1 MPTVKHAALAQWL
14 GNAGNPIPGFVL
26 CAGEDYLVEKAV
38 DRIKTQIMDTAPSGC
53 LLETLDGRMT
63 AMGDVVDQVCTFSF
77 FGGKLVLVR
86 HSPMFALKVG
96 AGEVS
101 YSEKD
106 LDRLA
111 ETVQG
116 GFPDGHFLVMTS
128 GSLDRRRKIVKTL
141 EKTGLIVDCTVPQGS
156 RKADLDDQRQ
166 ILEDVAKTVLAT
178 SGKTLDPAAF
188 SELVDRTGFNPSL
201 FAQNLEKLTAYTGDR
216 TRITRS
222 DVEAVIQRD
231 KKDPI
236 FSLTNAMMEKNVSQA
251 LFFLSSLRKDGFH
264 PLQVLKSFENLV
276 RRMLLFKAFLL
287 EFCEKHPEITVD
299 RMPFNA
305 FKQQIMPAVIA
316 HDQAVIDQAMMDQ
329 AAQGNPQG
337 QTEKAAKESV
347 RDLVL
352 APNPNSPYPVF
363 QTFEKSVRFSL
374 DELRSAMISLGDLD
388 FALKSSSADA
398 DAGIE
403 QFVMTFCR
411 KGGPS
416 HAA

>member
-1 MPTVKHAALAQWL
+1 
-14 GNAGNPIPGFVL
+14 
-26 CAGEDYLVEKAV
+26 
-38 DRIKTQIMDTAPSGC
+38 
-53 LLETLDGRMT
+53 
-63 AMGDVVDQVCTFSF
+63 
-77 FGGKLVLVR
+77 
-86 HSPMFALKVG
+86 MFAVKVG

-106 LDRLA
+106 LDRLS
-111 ETVQG
+111 EIVQSG
-116 GFPDGHFLVMTS
+116 IPDGHFLVMTA

-141 EKTGLIVDCTVPQGS
+141 EKTGLIIDCTVPQGA

-166 ILEDVAKTVLAT
+166 ILQDVAGTVLAR
-178 SGKTLDPAAF
+178 SGKTMEPAAF
-188 SELVDRTGFNPSL
+188 SELLDRTGFNPAL
-201 FAQNLEKLTAYTGDR
+201 FAKNLDKLIAFTGDR
-216 TRITRS
+216 SAISRD
-222 DVEAVIQRD
+222 DVEAIIQRD

-236 FSLTNAMMEKNVSQA
+236 FSLTNAMMEKDVSQA
-251 LFFLSSLRKDGFH
+251 LFYLSSLRKDGFH
-264 PLQVLKSFENLV
+264 PLQILKSFENLV
-276 RRMLLFKAFLL
+276 RRMLLFKAFSL
-287 EFCEKHPEITVD
+287 ELSEKHPSIRMD
-299 RMPFNA
+299 RLHFNG
-305 FKQQIMPAVIA
+305 FKQQILPAIIA
-316 HDQAVIDQAMMDQ
+316 HDQALQNPAARDETDQ
-329 AAQGNPQG
+329 AAGDS
-337 QTEKAAKESV
+337 A

-352 APNPNSPYPVF
+352 APNPNSPYPIF

>member
-1 MPTVKHAALAQWL
+1 MPTVKHPGLNQWL
-14 GNAGNPIPGFVL
+14 ATSGNALPGFVL
-26 CAGEDYLVEKAV
+26 CAGEEYLVEKAV
-38 DRIKTQIMDTAPSGC
+38 NRIKTRVMGNAPSGC
-53 LLETLDGRMT
+53 QMETLDGRMT
-63 AMGDVVDQVCTFSF
+63 SMGDVIEQIATFSF

-86 HSPMFALKVG
+86 HVPMFAVKVG

-106 LDRLA
+106 LDRLS
-111 ETVQG
+111 EIVQSG
-116 GFPDGHFLVMTS
+116 IPDGHFLVMTA

-141 EKTGLIVDCTVPQGS
+141 EKTGLIIDCTVPQGA

-166 ILEDVAKTVLAT
+166 ILQDVAGTVLAR
-178 SGKTLDPAAF
+178 SGKTMEPAAF
-188 SELVDRTGFNPSL
+188 SELLDRTGFNPAL
-201 FAQNLEKLTAYTGDR
+201 FAKNLDKLIAFTGDR
-216 TRITRS
+216 SAISRA
-222 DVEAVIQRD
+222 DVEAIIQRD

-236 FSLTNAMMEKNVSQA
+236 FSLTNAMMEKDVSQA
-251 LFFLSSLRKDGFH
+251 LFYLSSLRKDGFH
-264 PLQVLKSFENLV
+264 PLQILKSFENLV
-276 RRMLLFKAFLL
+276 RRMLLFKAFSL
-287 EFCEKHPEITVD
+287 ELSEKHPSIRMD
-299 RMPFNA
+299 RLHFNG
-305 FKQQIMPAVIA
+305 FKQQILPAIIA
-316 HDQAVIDQAMMDQ
+316 HDQALQNPAARDETDQ
-329 AAQGNPQG
+329 AAGDS
-337 QTEKAAKESV
+337 A

-352 APNPNSPYPVF
+352 APNPNSPYPIF

>member
-1 MPTVKHAALAQWL
+1 MPTVKHAALTQWL
-14 GNAGNPIPGFVL
+14 EKSGNQIPGFVL
-26 CAGEDYLVEKAV
+26 CAGEDFLVEKAV
-38 DRIKTQIMDTAPSGC
+38 DRIRTQVMETAPSGC
-53 LLETLDGRMT
+53 LVEVLDGRTT
-63 AMGDVVDQVCTFSF
+63 AMGDVIEQIATFSF

-86 HSPMFALKVG
+86 HSPMFALKAG

-106 LDRLA
+106 LDRLS
-111 ETVQG
+111 ETVQAG
-116 GFPDGHFLVMTS
+116 IPDGHFLVMTA
-128 GSLDRRRKIVKTL
+128 GSLDRRRKIFKAL
-141 EKTGLIVDCTVPQGS
+141 EKTGLIIDCTVPQGA

-166 ILEDVAKTVLAT
+166 ILETVSRTVLARA
-178 SGKTLDPAAF
+178 GKTLDPAAF
-188 SELVDRTGFNPSL
+188 SELVERTGFNPSL
-201 FAQNLEKLTAYTGDR
+201 FAQNLEKLTAYTGN
-216 TRITRS
+216 RS
-222 DVEAVIQRD
+222 GISRDDVAAIIQRD

-251 LFFLSSLRKDGFH
+251 IFYLSSLRKDGFH
-264 PLQVLKSFENLV
+264 PLQILKSFENLV
-276 RRMLLFKAFLL
+276 RRMLLFKAFSLA
-287 EFCEKHPEITVD
+287 FCEKHPNVRVD
-299 RMPFNA
+299 RLHFNG
-305 FKQQIMPAVIA
+305 FKQQVLPAIIA
-316 HDQAVIDQAMMDQ
+316 HDQALQNPAARDEADQ
-329 AAQGNPQG
+329 AAGD
-337 QTEKAAKESV
+337 SV

-352 APNPNSPYPVF
+352 APNPNSPYPIF

>member
-1 MPTVKHAALAQWL
+1 MPTVKHAALTQWL
-14 GNAGNPIPGFVL
+14 EKSGNQIPGFVL
-26 CAGEDYLVEKAV
+26 CAGEDFLVEKAV
-38 DRIKTQIMDTAPSGC
+38 DRIRTQVMETAPSGC
-53 LLETLDGRMT
+53 LVEVLDGRTT
-63 AMGDVVDQVCTFSF
+63 AMGDVIEQIATFSF

-86 HSPMFALKVG
+86 HSPMFALKAG

-106 LDRLA
+106 LDRLSD
-111 ETVQG
+111 TVQAG
-116 GFPDGHFLVMTS
+116 IPDGHFLVMTA
-128 GSLDRRRKIVKTL
+128 GSLDRRRKIFKAL
-141 EKTGLIVDCTVPQGS
+141 EKTGLIIDCTVPQGA

-166 ILEDVAKTVLAT
+166 ILETVSRTVLARA
-178 SGKTLDPAAF
+178 GKTLDPAAF
-188 SELVDRTGFNPSL
+188 SELVERTGFNPSL
-201 FAQNLEKLTAYTGDR
+201 FAQNLEKLTAYTGN
-216 TRITRS
+216 RS
-222 DVEAVIQRD
+222 GISRDDVAAIIQRD

-251 LFFLSSLRKDGFH
+251 IFYLSSLRKDGFH
-264 PLQVLKSFENLV
+264 PLQILKSFENLV
-276 RRMLLFKAFLL
+276 RRMLLFKAFSLA
-287 EFCEKHPEITVD
+287 FCEKHPNVRVD
-299 RMPFNA
+299 RLHFNG
-305 FKQQIMPAVIA
+305 FKQQVLPAIIA
-316 HDQAVIDQAMMDQ
+316 HDQALQNPAARDEADQ
-329 AAQGNPQG
+329 AAGD
-337 QTEKAAKESV
+337 SV

-352 APNPNSPYPVF
+352 APNPNSPYPIF

>member
-1 MPTVKHAALAQWL
+1 MPTVKHAALTQWL
-14 GNAGNPIPGFVL
+14 EKSGNQIPGFVL
-26 CAGEDYLVEKAV
+26 CAGEDFLVEKAV
-38 DRIKTQIMDTAPSGC
+38 DRIRTQVMETAPSGC
-53 LLETLDGRMT
+53 LVEVLDGRTT
-63 AMGDVVDQVCTFSF
+63 AMGDVIEQIATFSF

-86 HSPMFALKVG
+86 HSPMFALKAG

-106 LDRLA
+106 LDRLS
-111 ETVQG
+111 ETVQAG
-116 GFPDGHFLVMTS
+116 IPDGHFLVMTA
-128 GSLDRRRKIVKTL
+128 GSLDRRRKIFKAL
-141 EKTGLIVDCTVPQGS
+141 EKTGLIIDCTVPQGA

-166 ILEDVAKTVLAT
+166 ILETVSRTVLARA
-178 SGKTLDPAAF
+178 GKTLDPAAF
-188 SELVDRTGFNPSL
+188 SELVERTGFNPSL
-201 FAQNLEKLTAYTGDR
+201 FAQNLEKLTAYTGN
-216 TRITRS
+216 RS
-222 DVEAVIQRD
+222 GISRDDVAAIIQRD

-236 FSLTNAMMEKNVSQA
+236 FSLTNAMMEKNAGQA
-251 LFFLSSLRKDGFH
+251 LFYLSSLRKDGFH
-264 PLQVLKSFENLV
+264 PLQILKSFENLV
-276 RRMLLFKAFLL
+276 RRMLLFKAFSLA
-287 EFCEKHPEITVD
+287 FCEKHPNVRVD
-299 RMPFNA
+299 RLHFNG
-305 FKQQIMPAVIA
+305 FKQQVLPAIIA
-316 HDQAVIDQAMMDQ
+316 HDQALQNPAARDEADQ
-329 AAQGNPQG
+329 AAGD
-337 QTEKAAKESV
+337 SV

-352 APNPNSPYPVF
+352 APNPNSPYPIF

>member
-14 GNAGNPIPGFVL
+14 GKSGNPIPAFVL

-38 DRIKTQIMDTAPSGC
+38 DQIKTQVMETAPSGC

-63 AMGDVVDQVCTFSF
+63 SMGDVIEQVATFSF

-86 HSPMFALKVG
+86 HSPMFALKAG

-106 LDRLA
+106 LDRLSD
-111 ETVQG
+111 TVQG
-116 GFPDGHFLVMTS
+116 GIPDGHYLVMTA

-141 EKTGLIVDCTVPQGS
+141 EKTGLIVDCTVPQGA
-156 RKADLDDQRQ
+156 RKADLDDQRR
-166 ILEDVAKTVLAT
+166 ILEEVAGTVLAK

-188 SELVDRTGFNPSL
+188 SELVERTGFNPSL
-201 FAQNLEKLTAYTGDR
+201 FAQNLEKLTAYSADR
-216 TRITRS
+216 SSVNRA
-222 DVEAVIQRD
+222 DVAAVIQRD

-251 LFFLSSLRKDGFH
+251 LFYLSSLRKDGFH
-264 PLQVLKSFENLV
+264 PLQILKSFENLV
-276 RRMLLFKAFLL
+276 RRMLLFKAFSL
-287 EFCEKHPEITVD
+287 EFCEKHPNVRLY
-299 RMPFNA
+299 RMRFNG
-305 FKQQIMPAVIA
+305 FKQQILPAIIA
-316 HDQAVIDQAMMDQ
+316 HDQALQNP
-329 AAQGNPQG
+329 AAGDKTGN
-337 QTEKAAKESV
+337 AAGDSLK
-347 RDLVL
+347 DLVL
-352 APNPNSPYPVF
+352 APNPNSPYPIF